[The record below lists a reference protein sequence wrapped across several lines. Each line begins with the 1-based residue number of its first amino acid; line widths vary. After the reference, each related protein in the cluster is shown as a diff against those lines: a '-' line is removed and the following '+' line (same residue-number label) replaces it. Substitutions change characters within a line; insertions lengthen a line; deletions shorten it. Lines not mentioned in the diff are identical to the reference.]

1 MWGALRRVLILSP
14 LSTAPGWQ
22 THSHTG
28 QSQATPHGTV
38 PMARQA
44 LFSLLGA
51 SIQAADAQVAAP
63 PHGPAGSGAASVDER
78 SQLHLAPWV
87 GTKAMWL
94 SGTKRERCS
103 RALMGPTHPTPPNPK
118 PVTPRGQ
125 SQTSLG
131 ALECTEMLRPQ
142 RRSQGSQSMRKR
154 MEVTARR
161 WQSWDQPWS
170 VGQGTARA
178 AERASPL
185 TSAPNTWEKVK
196 VEPTQPA
203 RLQTPPGS
211 VQLPVSLD
219 PQVWHV
225 HNAPSSSIHRE
236 SRPDPSANTPGSLLS
251 SPRR

>member
-28 QSQATPHGTV
+28 QSQATLHGTV
-38 PMARQA
+38 PMARQT

-51 SIQAADAQVAAP
+51 SIRAPDAQVAAP
-63 PHGPAGSGAASVDER
+63 PHGPAGSGAASVDRR

-94 SGTKRERCS
+94 SVSGTKQERRS
-103 RALMGPTHPTPPNPK
+103 RALMGPTCLCPQTRNQS
-118 PVTPRGQ
+118 TPRGQ

-142 RRSQGSQSMRKR
+142 RRSQGSRSTRKR

-170 VGQGTARA
+170 VGQGTTRA
-178 AERASPL
+178 AERAPPL
-185 TSAPNTWEKVK
+185 TSAPNTWEK
-196 VEPTQPA
+196 
-203 RLQTPPGS
+203 
-211 VQLPVSLD
+211 
-219 PQVWHV
+219 
-225 HNAPSSSIHRE
+225 
-236 SRPDPSANTPGSLLS
+236 
-251 SPRR
+251 